1 MGKELFIDTAVAI
14 AKKIGKSDDFKSFL
28 CGTYSDGTPRN
39 LPDAINDEV
48 LSPKQKAK
56 AKSKKKKK
64 KKKKQKAKL
73 KL

>member
-1 MGKELFIDTAVAI
+1 MGKQVIVETAVAI

-56 AKSKKKKK
+56 AKKKKKDKKKKK
-64 KKKKQKAKL
+64 KKAKL